1 MAVTKAVVVLAL
13 LAVAFASAGTEDTTG
28 VVTMTAPQVYP
39 VDEKA
44 GSMSTLESTALEHSN
59 L

>member
-13 LAVAFASAGTEDTTG
+13 LAVAFASAGSEDTTG

-39 VDEKA
+39 IDGKH
-44 GSMSTLESTALEHSN
+44 SRSTPEGNAVEHSN